1 MAQPRAWIATVGLV
15 LATASCGP
23 SVSDPSPIPA
33 SLGPDGVVLLTAA
46 RPGAVGCP
54 ANFVDGEL
62 VFDAAAGSAIIDAA
76 GVRTPIRWPYGYTG
90 RRRDAEVEILDE
102 SGAVVARSGTRIR
115 LGGGEP
121 VPGTW
126 FACPGPRTIG

>member
-1 MAQPRAWIATVGLV
+1 LV
-15 LATASCGP
+15 LATAGCGP
-23 SVSDPSPIPA
+23 SVSDASRIPS
-33 SLGPDGVVLLTAA
+33 SLAPDGVVLLTAA
-46 RPGAVGCP
+46 HIPGAVGCP

-90 RRRDAEVEILDE
+90 RRRDAEVEILDDT
-102 SGAVVARSGTRIR
+102 GAVVARSGTRIR
-115 LGGGEP
+115 TGGGEP

-126 FACPGPRTIG
+126 FACPGPRVIR